1 MSTKI
6 MIPFEATHPGTVIL
20 DEINARNIS
29 QKELAHELGV
39 LPTFLN
45 EILKGKRAITADFA
59 ILLEKSLGISADYW
73 MKFQSQ
79 YDIDKARL
87 KEKNIRKIEL
97 IEIWNII
104 KEYVPVNQ
112 LKKLGYLIGTL
123 EEDIKKIKNI
133 YKVETIDNL
142 VNTVAEHR
150 TLSFYRKSEKLQIN
164 QVNMLAWSKI
174 AEFESEKIMVA
185 NFDISK
191 MEQLKRELQKIFFEN
206 TDVKDRTK
214 RMLENYGIKLVYL
227 DKFDKTPIDGFSFWN
242 GNNPTIALSVRHKRI
257 DNYAFTIL
265 HEIGHIELHLKEKK
279 ERRFVDI
286 VGSKDKDVF
295 ELQADEYAQKSL
307 ISDSQ
312 WKELV
317 DFYTPLNDEKIFEFG
332 AKHKISPAI
341 ILGRACWEMN
351 YYAIKSKIDKTLN

>member
-1 MSTKI
+1 MTTKNR
-6 MIPFEATHPGTVIL
+6 IPFEATHPGTVIL

-45 EILKGKRAITADFA
+45 EILKGKRSITADFA
-59 ILLEKSLGISADYW
+59 ILLEKCLGISADYW
-73 MKFQSQ
+73 MRFQSQ

-87 KEKNIRKIEL
+87 KEKNVRKIEL
-97 IEIWNII
+97 IETWNII
-104 KEYVPVNQ
+104 KEYVPVNK
-112 LKKLGYLIGTL
+112 LKKLGYLIGPL
-123 EEDIKKIKNI
+123 EEDIIKIKDI

-150 TLSFYRKSEKLQIN
+150 TLSFYRKSDKLQIN
-164 QVNMLAWSKI
+164 QKNMLAWSKI
-174 AEFESEKIMVA
+174 AEFESSKIVVA
-185 NFDISK
+185 EFDASK
-191 MEQLKRELQKIFFEN
+191 TEQLKSELQNIFFEN
-206 TDVKDRTK
+206 SDVKNRTK
-214 RMLENYGIKLVYL
+214 KLLENFGIKLVYL
-227 DKFDKTPIDGFSFWN
+227 DKFDKTPIDGFSFWS
-242 GNNPTIALSVRHKRI
+242 GNNPAIVLSVRHKRI

-265 HEIGHIELHLKEKK
+265 HEIGHVVLHLKEYK

-286 VGSKDKDVF
+286 VGTKDKDTF

-317 DFYTPLNDEKIFEFG
+317 DFYTPLSDDKIFEFG
-332 AKHKISPAI
+332 AKHKINPAI
-341 ILGRACWEMN
+341 ILGRACWEMD

>member
-1 MSTKI
+1 MTTKN

-73 MKFQSQ
+73 MRFQSQ

-87 KEKNIRKIEL
+87 KEKNVRKIEL
-97 IEIWNII
+97 IETWNII

-123 EEDIKKIKNI
+123 EEDIAKIKNI

-174 AEFESEKIMVA
+174 AEFESDKIKVLD
-185 NFDISK
+185 FDASK
-191 MEQLKRELQKIFFEN
+191 IEQLKRELQKIFFEN
-206 TDVKDRTK
+206 FDVKDRTRK
-214 RMLENYGIKLVYL
+214 LLENFGIKLVYL
-227 DKFDKTPIDGFSFWN
+227 DKFDKTPIDGFSFWS

-257 DNYAFTIL
+257 DNFAFTVL
-265 HEIGHIELHLKEKK
+265 HEIGHIELHLKEDK

-286 VGSKDKDVF
+286 IGSKDKDDF
-295 ELQADEYAQKSL
+295 ELQADEYAQNSL
-307 ISDSQ
+307 ISHTQ
-312 WKELV
+312 WNELV
-317 DFYTPLNDEKIFEFG
+317 DFYTPLNDDKIFEFG
-332 AKHKISPAI
+332 AKHRIHPAI
-341 ILGRACWEMN
+341 ILGRACWEMD